1 MAFERCFLSLR
12 VLWNVT
18 FHHYGT
24 LTHLSQKNVR
34 AFLSAVKLSSLIVC
48 NREKIVV
55 GGKVRKVRKKGVGRG
70 VSPQSLHDH
79 VLSTIVD
86 LHIRALQSEYA
97 D

>member
-1 MAFERCFLSLR
+1 MAFEWCFPFLR

-18 FHHYGT
+18 FHHCGT
-24 LTHLSQKNVR
+24 LTQLSQKNVR

-48 NREKIVV
+48 NREKIEV

-70 VSPQSLHDH
+70 VSPQSVHDN
-79 VLSTIVD
+79 VLSTVVD
-86 LHIRALQSEYA
+86 LNIRALQSEYA